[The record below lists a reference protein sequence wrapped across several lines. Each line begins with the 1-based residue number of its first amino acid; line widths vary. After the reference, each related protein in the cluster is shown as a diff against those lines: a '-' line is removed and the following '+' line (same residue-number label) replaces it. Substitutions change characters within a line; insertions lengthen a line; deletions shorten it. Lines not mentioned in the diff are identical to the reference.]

1 MKVSFPA
8 KATMQRAKTL
18 KNEKIQKSYNT
29 LVTTYFSSMAVK
41 SNVSMFS
48 SMQMSSGISSVEHH
62 NPHINF
68 FVLCHLTQ
76 ELIVD
81 EIHFFN
87 FLYVS
92 SKPLTRPAKS
102 YYWYTWC
109 KFLWI
114 FPSVPGMGN
123 TWWTNTKTQQL
134 IKYFKISYSIAL
146 LVFRK
151 CSSVT
156 YRNDIIQDT

>member
-1 MKVSFPA
+1 MKVPFPA

-29 LVTTYFSSMAVK
+29 IIPPTSVQWLSNLQ
-41 SNVSMFS
+41 NVSMFS

-76 ELIVD
+76 ELIVN

-92 SKPLTRPAKS
+92 SKPLTRLAKS
-102 YYWYTWC
+102 YY
-109 KFLWI
+109 
-114 FPSVPGMGN
+114 
-123 TWWTNTKTQQL
+123 
-134 IKYFKISYSIAL
+134 
-146 LVFRK
+146 
-151 CSSVT
+151 
-156 YRNDIIQDT
+156 